1 MNYRCGD
8 RFFTNHFHQVILSTG
23 IAETALTIDDVM
35 FVIDSGRIEE
45 RVYDAKAGNYAIDS
59 PNY

>member
-1 MNYRCGD
+1 M
-8 RFFTNHFHQVILSTG
+8 ILSTG

-45 RVYDAKAGNYAIDS
+45 RVYDAKAGNKLIEV
-59 PNY
+59 N

>member
-1 MNYRCGD
+1 M
-8 RFFTNHFHQVILSTG
+8 ILSTG

-45 RVYDAKAGNYAIDS
+45 RVYDAKAGNYLIDR
-59 PNY
+59 PQLLLCITGNKLIVLP